1 MFWSPPNKRL
11 ALACALAAVLVTIIA
26 AVSSVGAST
35 ASRTLPDAKRQ
46 TELAVLLE
54 QDCGSCHGLTRK
66 GGLGSALLPDNIAHF
81 TDDALVEIILDGVP
95 GTPMPPWRRFLNRA
109 EATWIVE
116 RLRRGTN

>member
-1 MFWSPPNKRL
+1 MLWSLPSKHL
-11 ALACALAAVLVTIIA
+11 AFATLLVGTLMTAAGYA
-26 AVSSVGAST
+26 ATSPLDV
-35 ASRTLPDAKRQ
+35 KRQ

-81 TDDALVEIILDGVP
+81 TDDALIDIILDGVP

-109 EATWIVE
+109 EAAWIVD
-116 RLRRGTN
+116 RLRQGADQ